1 MSRLVDL
8 TRHLGPLTL
17 LRVGSLQFARRV
29 LARDAKISFSQNG
42 EDLILDALLGHRRSG
57 FYVDVGCNHPTNIS
71 NSYRFYLRGWSGI
84 AIDANAEFTSNWT
97 RIRARDRFIAAC
109 VSDEPREVEFKIF
122 ESRALS
128 SIGGERF
135 YDNDQHY
142 QLVRVDRMQTRTLT
156 ELLDECHAPSEFA
169 FLSVDVEGH
178 DFEVIRSL
186 DFERYSPEV
195 ILVELNGTDIDVGGV
210 SNSPIAKYLAR
221 HAYLPQ
227 AVLWSNVFFRKPT

>member
-1 MSRLVDL
+1 MSRLIDL
-8 TRHLGPLTL
+8 TKHLGPLTL
-17 LRVGSLQFARRV
+17 MRVGSLQLARRI
-29 LARDAKISFSQNG
+29 LASDAKISFSQNG

-84 AIDANAEFTSNWT
+84 AIDANAEFGSGWMRT
-97 RIRARDRFIAAC
+97 RARDKFIAAC

-128 SIGGERF
+128 SIDGQKF

-142 QLVRVDRMQTRTLT
+142 KLVRVDRLQTKTLT

-186 DFERYSPEV
+186 EFDRYSPEV
-195 ILVELNGTDIDVGGV
+195 VLVELNGTDIDVGEAGH
-210 SNSPIAKYLAR
+210 SPIANYLAR
-221 HAYLPQ
+221 YSYRPH
-227 AVLWSNVFFRKPT
+227 AVLWSNVFFRRAT